1 MTDLNER
8 KKEKN
13 FKSEYLNNRIF
24 IQLQGERDSPD
35 NEAINS
41 LTVTIVTVSIVALAL
56 LAALVYLVVFL
67 VQRRQ

>member
-1 MTDLNER
+1 MTFLS
-8 KKEKN
+8 KKEKK
-13 FKSEYLNNRIF
+13 FKSEYLNMNNRIF